1 MRKFLKIYV
10 SFGKEKLEEE
20 NFFCSGKFA
29 FRTCSDIIAEKEGGG
44 GGGGKYIMGI
54 THFCLLFPLRERKTL
69 REKQIREGKGEMK
82 GGGGFYSS
90 YNPFSEH
97 ELQEVRS
104 RERRQRRRRPT
115 FPWRRRRRRRGGG
128 GGRGGE

>member
-1 MRKFLKIYV
+1 
-10 SFGKEKLEEE
+10 LEEE

-82 GGGGFYSS
+82 GEEDSTPRTTLFQSTSS
-90 YNPFSEH
+90 EK
-97 ELQEVRS
+97 
-104 RERRQRRRRPT
+104 
-115 FPWRRRRRRRGGG
+115 
-128 GGRGGE
+128 